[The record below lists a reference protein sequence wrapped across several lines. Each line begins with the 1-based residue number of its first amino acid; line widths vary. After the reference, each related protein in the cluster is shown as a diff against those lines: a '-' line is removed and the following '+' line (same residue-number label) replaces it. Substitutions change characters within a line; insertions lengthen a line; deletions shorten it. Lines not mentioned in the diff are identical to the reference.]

1 MKAQT
6 KEFHMKNI
14 LLAGILMCSTAVFAE
29 ETTAEKVNTE
39 LNKAGSKMN
48 KAGRDASEK
57 WCDTTKGK
65 EDPSCIGKKVKNA
78 VKNTGDKVHDKASE
92 VKNKVD

>member
-1 MKAQT
+1 MK
-6 KEFHMKNI
+6 HI

-39 LNKAGSKMN
+39 LNKAGSKIN

-57 WCDTTKGK
+57 WCDSTKGK
-65 EDPSCIGKKVKNA
+65 SDPSCISKKVKNA
-78 VKNTGDKVHDKASE
+78 VKNTGDKIQDKGTE

>member
-1 MKAQT
+1 
-6 KEFHMKNI
+6 MKNI

-29 ETTAEKVNTE
+29 ESTAEKVNTE

-57 WCDTTKGK
+57 WCDSTKGK
-65 EDPSCIGKKVKNA
+65 SDPSCVGKKVKNA
-78 VKNTGDKVHDKASE
+78 VKNTGDKIHDKGTE
-92 VKNKVD
+92 VKDKVD